1 MPRIIFKCP
10 HIKGGSQKAISHLGN
25 LVSYIA
31 TREGVELVAQDKPV
45 TQKQKEMV
53 TKLLREFPLSSG
65 LFEYADYQAKPTQA
79 NASGF
84 ISRAIEDNYDQI
96 AKKENYLQY
105 IAQRPGVQQM
115 GSHGL
120 FNGGNDS
127 LVLSQVANEIAHH
140 PGTVWL
146 PIISLHREDAARLGY
161 DNAKNW
167 QALLAAHAP
176 EIAQAMKIP
185 LENFRWY
192 AAFHDEGHHPHVHM
206 VCYSINPKEGF
217 LTKTGIEKIKSGLAR
232 GIFRQDLTAIYQQQT
247 RHRDELTREAGESMR
262 QLVGQMQNGM
272 LENERIEQL
281 MVELARRLKRTK
293 GKKQYGYLKAPL
305 KAIVDEIV
313 DELEKDA
320 RVATAYD
327 LWYRLR
333 EEVLRTYKDT
343 MPQRVPLSQQKEFKR
358 IKNLVIEEA
367 VRLGEDEAVFS
378 PMDEQANERIRYSG
392 DRRNDYL
399 LTCMARL
406 LHHMGKLF
414 REQSLPSTHGIG
426 FVDSKLRRKIQE
438 KKIAMGHKPDDHEP
452 RMS

>member
-10 HIKGGSQKAISHLGN
+10 HIKGGSQKAASHLGN

-31 TREGVELVAQDKPV
+31 TREGVEHVASDKPA
-45 TQKQKEMV
+45 TQKQKQMV
-53 TKLLREFPLSSG
+53 TKLLREFPLSQG

-79 NASGF
+79 NASEF

-146 PIISLHREDAARLGY
+146 PIISLRREDAARLGY

-192 AAFHDEGHHPHVHM
+192 AAFHDQGHHPHVHM
-206 VCYSINPKEGF
+206 VCYSTDPKEGF
-217 LTKTGIEKIKSGLAR
+217 LTKAGIEKIKSVLAR
-232 GIFRQDLTAIYQQQT
+232 EIFRQDLTAIYQQQT
-247 RHRDELTREAGESMR
+247 QRRDELTQEAGEVMR
-262 QLVGQMQNGM
+262 RLIGQMQSGT

-281 MVELARRLKRTK
+281 LVELARRLKRTK

-305 KAIVDEIV
+305 KSIVDEIV
-313 DELEKDA
+313 NELEKGA
-320 RVATAYD
+320 HIAAAYD
-327 LWYRLR
+327 LWYRQR
-333 EEVLRTYKDT
+333 EEILRTYKDT
-343 MPQRVPLSQQKEFKR
+343 LPQRLLLSQQKEFKR

-367 VRLGEDEAVFS
+367 VRLGEDEPAFS
-378 PMDEQANERIRYSG
+378 PVDSQANESAQYSG
-392 DRRNDYL
+392 DHRNDCL
-399 LTCMARL
+399 LSCMARL

-414 REQSLPSTHGIG
+414 QEQSTPPAHGIG

-438 KKIAMGHKPDDHEP
+438 KRIAMGHKADDHEP
-452 RMS
+452 KM